1 MPIANELISN
11 FSGGEVSPLMHG
23 RIDAPIYKKSL
34 AKMENFLATPQGPAQ
49 YRNGTVFVTN
59 TRLNQTAFL
68 LPFNFSDQQ
77 TYVVECTPLKMRFY
91 TNNGIVTGN
100 DTLITGVTNAN
111 PAVVTST
118 AHGYSNGDIVTI
130 NNVQGMTQLNG
141 NTYTVAGVAANTY
154 QLSGIDSTGFG
165 TYTGSGKA
173 TQKVNISA
181 ITNGSPGVITATHHQ
196 YSNGDAVF
204 LVGTGSMLLDGQ
216 QFLVANVTAN
226 TFTLTDLFGNIIV
239 TTTLPAYAGG
249 AVAQR
254 IYEVVTPY
262 TAADIANL
270 QYAQS
275 ADVLYIV
282 NQNYAP
288 YKLIRNASSNWSM
301 ATFTRTGTDPFGSA
315 GNYPRSVAFDSAA
328 RLWYGGTLNNPQTL
342 WGSSAPSSGATAF
355 DDFTLGTAATNS
367 VIFTLAPLFS
377 GKVDYIEWIS
387 NTNDFMVIGTFA
399 SVRSL
404 WGAAQGSPVT
414 PSAITAQ
421 PANTIGCAYTLPLAN
436 GDTLFFIQRG
446 AQRVRSLEY
455 DFYIQ
460 GLTTKDQIVAAD
472 HLSQV
477 GLTQVVQQRGYPD
490 IMWYPRTDG
499 RFLGFIYSRPEIEPY
514 AGWFR
519 AYLGGQ
525 STNAN
530 GTLMSFGFVNSVA
543 VSPRNATTDQ
553 LWFAVTRTINGQQI
567 SSIEYMSDYQQFPNF
582 RDFYGGKSTAAGK
595 AADLNRFNN
604 AMYEIQKASI
614 YLDMAVFYDGSAL
627 GRNANV
633 SVTPSAIGPIGASV
647 TLTASAAIF
656 TSSMV
661 GQQIHSKYDVNGN
674 GGGIVV
680 ITAFTDSQHVTAT
693 VYVPFVNTNAM
704 TAGNWYLT
712 VTTINGVGYLGNGNS
727 VSVVADGGPAVNA
740 TVSNGAIVLA
750 APATTVVVGFPY
762 IGTLET
768 LNLDVGGKSGTAQ
781 SKPRILVKG
790 ALRFLNSVGLT
801 FGTDYYTQ
809 QQLTFRQANFQTDR
823 PTVPF
828 TGIDMVQYS
837 DSWTQQDQDPQK
849 KVVVIQNLP
858 LPCTLCGIDGYVQT
872 SDDQFNTT

>member
-1 MPIANELISN
+1 MPITNEPIYN
-11 FSGGEVSPLMHG
+11 FSGGEVSPLMYG
-23 RIDAPIYKKSL
+23 RNDAPIYKKSL

-59 TRLNQTAFL
+59 TRLNQSAFL
-68 LPFNFSDQQ
+68 LPFNFNDQQ

-91 TNNGIVTGN
+91 TNDGIVTG
-100 DTLITGVTNAN
+100 DDVLITGATNAN
-111 PAVVTST
+111 PCVIT
-118 AHGYSNGDIVTI
+118 AINTYANGDVVTI
-130 NNVQGMTQLNG
+130 NDVQGMTQLNG
-141 NTYTVAGVAANTY
+141 NTYTVSAVSGSAFT
-154 QLSGIDSTGFG
+154 LTGIDSTAYGS
-165 TYTGSGKA
+165 YTGSGKA
-173 TQKVNISA
+173 TQIVNISA
-181 ITNGSPGVITATHHQ
+181 ITNANPGVITATHHQ

-216 QFLVANVTAN
+216 QYLVASATTD
-226 TFTLTDLFGNIIV
+226 TFTLTDLFGNAIN
-239 TTTLPAYAGG
+239 TTSLSAYAGN

-254 IYEVVTPY
+254 IFEVTTPY
-262 TAADIANL
+262 LAADIANL

-275 ADVLYIV
+275 ADTLYIV

-288 YKLIRNASSNWSM
+288 HKLIRNSSSNWSM
-301 ATFTRTGTDPFGSA
+301 GTFSRTGTDPFTSA
-315 GNYPRSVAFDSAA
+315 GNWPRSVAFDSAA
-328 RLWYGGTLNNPQTL
+328 RLWYGGTINNPQSL
-342 WGSSAPSSGATAF
+342 WGSSAPSSGTTAF

-377 GKVDYIEWIS
+377 GKVDYVEWIS

-421 PANTIGCAYTLPLAN
+421 PANTIGCAYALPLAN

-446 AQRVRSLEY
+446 GQRVRSLEY

-499 RFLGFIYSRPEIEPY
+499 KFLGFIYSRPEIEPY

-519 AYLGGQ
+519 GYLGGQ
-525 STNAN
+525 STNSNSVTMNFA
-530 GTLMSFGFVNSVA
+530 FVNSVA
-543 VSPRNATTDQ
+543 VLPRNQTTDQ

-567 SSIEYMSDYQQFPNF
+567 CSVEYMADYQQFPQF
-582 RDFYGGKSTAAGK
+582 HDFYSGNSSAVGKT
-595 AADLNRFNN
+595 ADLIRFNN
-604 AMYEIQKASI
+604 AMYEIQKQSI
-614 YLDMAVFYDGSAL
+614 YLDMAIFYDGSAL

-633 SVTPSAIGPIGASV
+633 SITPSAIGPIGTSI
-647 TLTASAAIF
+647 TLTANSAIF

-661 GQQIHSKYDVNGN
+661 GQQIHDKYDVNGN

-680 ITAFTDSQHVTAT
+680 ITGYISSTQVIGT
-693 VYVPFVNTNAM
+693 VYVPFVNTNAI
-704 TAGNWYLT
+704 TPGNWYLT
-712 VTTINGVGYLGNGNS
+712 ATVINGLSYFGNGNA

-740 TVSNGAIVLA
+740 TVANGAITLV

-768 LNLDVGGKSGTAQ
+768 LNLDIGGKTGPAQ
-781 SKPRILVKG
+781 SKPRILVKA
-790 ALRFLNSVGLT
+790 ALRFLNSVGIT

-809 QQLTFRQANFQTDR
+809 AQLTFRQANFQTDR

-828 TGIDMVQYS
+828 TGIDMVQYA
-837 DSWTQQDQDPQK
+837 DNWTEQDQDPQK
-849 KVVVIQNLP
+849 KIIIIQSLP
-858 LPCTLCGIDGYVQT
+858 LPCTVLGIEGYVQT
-872 SDDQFNTT
+872 SDDQFNTS

>member
-11 FSGGEVSPLMHG
+11 FSGGEISPLMHG
-23 RIDAPIYKKSL
+23 RVDAPIYKKSL

-77 TYVVECTPLKMRFY
+77 TYIVECTPLKMRFY
-91 TNNGIVTGN
+91 TNNGIITGN
-100 DTLITGVTNAN
+100 DTAITGVTNAN
-111 PAVVTST
+111 PASVTDT
-118 AHGYSNGDIVTI
+118 AHGYATGDKVTI

-141 NTYTVAGVAANTY
+141 NTYTITVTGANAFTLGV
-154 QLSGIDSTGFG
+154 DSTAYG
-165 TYTGSGKA
+165 TYTAGGKA
-173 TQKVNISA
+173 TQVVGISA
-181 ITNGSPGVITATHHQ
+181 ITNANPGVVTATHHQ

-204 LVGTGSMLLDGQ
+204 LVGTGTMLLDGQ
-216 QFLVANVTAN
+216 QYLVAGATAN
-226 TFTLTDLFGNIIV
+226 TFTLTDLFGNAID
-239 TTTLPAYAGG
+239 TTTLAAYTSG

-254 IYEVVTPY
+254 IYEVTTPY
-262 TAADIANL
+262 LAADIANL

-282 NQNYAP
+282 NQQYAP
-288 YKLIRNASSNWSM
+288 YKLVRNSSSNWSM
-301 ATFTRTGTDPFGSA
+301 ATFTRTGTDPFTSA
-315 GNYPRSVAFDSAA
+315 GNWPRSVQFDSAG
-328 RLWYGGTLNNPQTL
+328 RLWYGGTLNNPQSL
-342 WGSSAPSSGATAF
+342 WGSSAPSSGTTAF

-387 NTNDFMVIGTFA
+387 NTNEFMVIGTFA

-404 WGAAQGSPVT
+404 WGSAQGSPVT

-446 AQRVRSLEY
+446 GQRVRSLEY

-460 GLTTKDQIVAAD
+460 GLTTKDQIIAAD

-490 IMWYPRTDG
+490 TMWYLRTDG

-519 AYLGGQ
+519 NYLGGQ
-525 STNAN
+525 STNISGVLVNNAV
-530 GTLMSFGFVNSVA
+530 VNSLA
-543 VSPRNATTDQ
+543 VSPRNNTTDQ
-553 LWFAVTRTINGQQI
+553 LWFAVTRTINSQTI
-567 SSIEYMSDYQQFPNF
+567 CSVEYMADYQAFPNF
-582 RDFYGGKSTAAGK
+582 RDFYGGVSTPAGK
-595 AADLNRFNN
+595 AADLMLFNN
-604 AMYEIQKASI
+604 SMYEKQKSSI

-633 SVTPSAIGPIGASV
+633 SVTPSAVGPIGTSI
-647 TLTASAAIF
+647 TLTASASIF
-656 TSSMV
+656 TASMV
-661 GQQIHSKYDVNGN
+661 GQLITNSYDGNDQGN
-674 GGGIVV
+674 GIAV
-680 ITAFTDSQHVTAT
+680 ITAFTDSTHVTAK
-693 VYVPFVNTNAM
+693 VYVPFSTTAAM
-704 TAGNWYLT
+704 AAGSWYLT
-712 VTTINGVGYLGNGNS
+712 ATVINGLSYFGNNNL
-727 VSVVADGGPAVNA
+727 VSVVTDGGPAVSA
-740 TVSNGAIVLA
+740 VVTNGAITLQ
-750 APATTVVVGFPY
+750 APASTVVVGFPY

-781 SKPRILVKG
+781 SKPRILVKA

-809 QQLTFRQANFQTDR
+809 QQLTFRQAPFQTDR

-828 TGIDMVQYS
+828 TGIDMVQYA
-837 DSWTQQDQDPQK
+837 DSWPEQDIDPQK
-849 KVVVIQNLP
+849 KIVIIQSLP
-858 LPCTLCGIDGYVQT
+858 LPATICGIDGYIQT